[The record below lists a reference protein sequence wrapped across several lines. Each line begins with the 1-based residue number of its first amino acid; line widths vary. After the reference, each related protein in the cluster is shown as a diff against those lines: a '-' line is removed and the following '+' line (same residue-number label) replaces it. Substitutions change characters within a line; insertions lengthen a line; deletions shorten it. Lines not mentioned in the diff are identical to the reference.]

1 MAQELC
7 AICHERPAVARVS
20 LVQNGQRRELA
31 LCELHYRQ
39 LMRQQRMRSPLESLF
54 GGGSPFDEI
63 FSGFGEQSP
72 VTPVRAR
79 EPEAVDI
86 AEYFSKQTT
95 EYLQRAAQV
104 AAEFGKREVDTEHLL
119 YALADAD
126 VVQAVLKQFGLSPAD
141 LKQYIEANA
150 VRGASKGEAS
160 EDMTISP
167 RVKSALQHAFAL
179 SRELGHSYVGP
190 EHLLLGLAAVPD
202 SFAGTLLKKYGLT
215 EQALRQKAVKVVGK
229 GAEDG
234 RVDGPSNTPQLDKFS
249 RDLTRLAREG
259 KLDPVIGRSKEVE
272 TTIEVLARRKKNNP
286 VLIGEPGVGKTAI
299 VEGLAQRMVQ
309 GEVPEVLRDKR
320 LVELNINAMVA
331 GAKYRGEFEERLK
344 QVMDELQAAQS
355 EIILFI
361 DEVHTIV
368 GAGQGG
374 GEGGLDVANVLKP
387 AMARGEMNL
396 IGATTLNEY
405 QKYIEKDAALERRF
419 QPVFVPEPTVE
430 QTISILRGLRDKLEG
445 HHKVTI
451 RDEAFAAAAELSDRY
466 IGNRFLPDKAID
478 LIDQAAARVR
488 IASTSRPAEIQ
499 ELEAELAQL
508 KREQDYAA
516 SRKWYD
522 EAKVFEK
529 RIQER
534 KEHLEQITERWQQTQ
549 GSKTEE
555 VRVEDIA
562 EIISKLTGI
571 PVTELTAEEREKL
584 LQMEERL
591 HQRVIGQ
598 QEAITAVSDAVRLA
612 RAGLRQGSRPI
623 ATFLFLG
630 PTGVG
635 KTELAK
641 ALAEVV
647 SPAGVRRRPPDR
659 RQGARGGLHQYH
671 HHRHQQPR
679 LRADHEERPGRR
691 VHPAAG
697 EAQARTDDYPART
710 FPPGIPQPPRRGDRL
725 RVAEQ
730 GADRGHRAPAT
741 GAGEARRA
749 RSGHL
754 PAHRRQPGRPPR
766 RRGLPA
772 GVRRPRAEAAD
783 PPATGD
789 APGYGDAQGRG
800 ERGRDGH
807 LLLRCRGR
815 RRLPQG
821 RRAEAGGTQEV
832 RRRRDAQGPRD
843 GGEEAGGE
851 ERRRRQGQGRQ
862 AEGQVTRPRLGNKAP
877 AGRSKSHPG
886 LRMRPGR
893 SISHEELPM
902 RVTTHATL
910 AAALL
915 LSAASAFAFNLGDA
929 AKAVAG
935 ASQGDSAQVATTPQ
949 TSGLLGALTGQ
960 LGVSQEQAVGGTGAL
975 LGLAKNQLAGNDYS
989 QLVKTI
995 PGLDKLAGNN
1005 ALAGLG
1011 GLGNVLGKSG
1021 GDSKGLGSLL
1031 GNADSM
1037 GDVNKAF
1044 GTLGMDSGMTE
1055 KFAQVLVD
1063 YFGKQGANSELLGS
1077 LSNLWGVSK
1086 AGGSSLL

>member
-451 RDEAFAAAAELSDRY
+451 RDEAFVAAAELSDRY

-562 EIISKLTGI
+562 EIISRLTGI

-647 SPAGVRRRPPDR
+647 FGDEDAMIRIDMSEYMERHAVSRLIGAPPGYVGAKEGTTLLEQDKLDGSPG
-659 RQGARGGLHQYH
+659 
-671 HHRHQQPR
+671 
-679 LRADHEERPGRR
+679 RPGIVLFDELEKASPEV
-691 VHPAAG
+691 VHALLNVLDNG
-697 EAQARTDDYPART
+697 L
-710 FPPGIPQPPRRGDRL
+710 L
-725 RVAEQ
+725 RVAS
-730 GADRGHRAPAT
+730 
-741 GAGEARRA
+741 GERTYHFRNTLVFMT
-749 RSGHL
+749 SNL
-754 PAHRRQPGRPPR
+754 CAHEIQRYDERRQ
-766 RRGLPA
+766 
-772 GVRRPRAEAAD
+772 
-783 PPATGD
+783 
-789 APGYGDAQGRG
+789 
-800 ERGRDGH
+800 
-807 LLLRCRGR
+807 
-815 RRLPQG
+815 RLPW
-821 RRAEAGGTQEV
+821 RLLPVGGE
-832 RRRRDAQGPRD
+832 RRRRDIDGMVRARLLKTFSPEFVNRLDSVVTFNWIERD
-843 GGEEAGGE
+843 VVARLVELEVQRLNRRLEKHRCRLEA
-851 ERRRRQGQGRQ
+851 
-862 AEGQVTRPRLGNKAP
+862 
-877 AGRSKSHPG
+877 
-886 LRMRPGR
+886 
-893 SISHEELPM
+893 
-902 RVTTHATL
+902 
-910 AAALL
+910 
-915 LSAASAFAFNLGDA
+915 
-929 AKAVAG
+929 
-935 ASQGDSAQVATTPQ
+935 TPE
-949 TSGLLGALTGQ
+949 
-960 LGVSQEQAVGGTGAL
+960 V
-975 LGLAKNQLAGNDYS
+975 LAKIARAGFDRQFGARALRRSVRHHLEVPLAEHLLDHHQPGDGNCTTY
-989 QLVKTI
+989 
-995 PGLDKLAGNN
+995 LA
-1005 ALAGLG
+1005 
-1011 GLGNVLGKSG
+1011 
-1021 GDSKGLGSLL
+1021 SLEHER
-1031 GNADSM
+1031 
-1037 GDVNKAF
+1037 VRF
-1044 GTLGMDSGMTE
+1044 
-1055 KFAQVLVD
+1055 VRR
-1063 YFGKQGANSELLGS
+1063 
-1077 LSNLWGVSK
+1077 
-1086 AGGSSLL
+1086 

>member
-451 RDEAFAAAAELSDRY
+451 RDEAFVAAAELSDRY

-562 EIISKLTGI
+562 EIISRLTGI

-647 SPAGVRRRPPDR
+647 FGDEDAMIRIDMSEYMERHAVSRLIGAPPGYVGYDEGGQLTERVRRRPYSVILLDEIEKAHADVNNILLQVFDDGRLTDGKGRVVDFTNTIIIATSNLGSELIMKNAQAGEFAQPPEKLKRELMTTLRGHFRPEFLNRLDEVIVFESLSKAQIEDIVR
-659 RQGARGGLHQYH
+659 LQLERVKRAAHAQDIYLHIDDSLVGHLAEEAYQPEFGARELKRQI
-671 HHRHQQPR
+671 RQQLETR
-679 LRADHEERPGRR
+679 LAT
-691 VHPAAG
+691 AMLKG
-697 EAQARTDDYPART
+697 EVKEGETVT
-710 FPPGIPQPPRRGDRL
+710 FFYD
-725 RVAEQ
+725 AK
-730 GADRGHRAPAT
+730 D
-741 GAGEARRA
+741 
-749 RSGHL
+749 
-754 PAHRRQPGRPPR
+754 
-766 RRGLPA
+766 
-772 GVRRPRAEAAD
+772 GV
-783 PPATGD
+783 
-789 APGYGDAQGRG
+789 GYR
-800 ERGRDGH
+800 
-807 LLLRCRGR
+807 
-815 RRLPQG
+815 
-821 RRAEAGGTQEV
+821 
-832 RRRRDAQGPRD
+832 
-843 GGEEAGGE
+843 
-851 ERRRRQGQGRQ
+851 
-862 AEGQVTRPRLGNKAP
+862 
-877 AGRSKSHPG
+877 
-886 LRMRPGR
+886 
-893 SISHEELPM
+893 
-902 RVTTHATL
+902 
-910 AAALL
+910 
-915 LSAASAFAFNLGDA
+915 
-929 AKAVAG
+929 
-935 ASQGDSAQVATTPQ
+935 
-949 TSGLLGALTGQ
+949 
-960 LGVSQEQAVGGTGAL
+960 
-975 LGLAKNQLAGNDYS
+975 
-989 QLVKTI
+989 
-995 PGLDKLAGNN
+995 
-1005 ALAGLG
+1005 
-1011 GLGNVLGKSG
+1011 
-1021 GDSKGLGSLL
+1021 
-1031 GNADSM
+1031 
-1037 GDVNKAF
+1037 
-1044 GTLGMDSGMTE
+1044 
-1055 KFAQVLVD
+1055 
-1063 YFGKQGANSELLGS
+1063 
-1077 LSNLWGVSK
+1077 
-1086 AGGSSLL
+1086 

>member
-451 RDEAFAAAAELSDRY
+451 RDEAFVAAAELSDRY

-562 EIISKLTGI
+562 EIISRLTGI

-647 SPAGVRRRPPDR
+647 FGDEDAMIRIDMSEYMERHAVSRLIGAPPGYVGYDEGGQLTERVRRRPYSVILLDEIEKAHADVNNILLQVFDDGRLTDGKGRVVDFTNTIIIATSNLGSELIMKNAQAGEFAQPPEKLKRELMNTLRGHFRPEFLNRLDEVIVFESLSKAQIEDIVR
-659 RQGARGGLHQYH
+659 LQLERVKRAAHAQDIYLHIDDSLVGHLAEEAYQPEFGARELKRQI
-671 HHRHQQPR
+671 RQQLETR
-679 LRADHEERPGRR
+679 LATAMLKGDVKEGETVTFFHDAKDGVGYRKGAAPK
-691 VHPAAG
+691 PAA
-697 EAQARTDDYPART
+697 R
-710 FPPGIPQPPRRGDRL
+710 
-725 RVAEQ
+725 
-730 GADRGHRAPAT
+730 
-741 GAGEARRA
+741 
-749 RSGHL
+749 
-754 PAHRRQPGRPPR
+754 
-766 RRGLPA
+766 
-772 GVRRPRAEAAD
+772 
-783 PPATGD
+783 
-789 APGYGDAQGRG
+789 
-800 ERGRDGH
+800 
-807 LLLRCRGR
+807 
-815 RRLPQG
+815 
-821 RRAEAGGTQEV
+821 
-832 RRRRDAQGPRD
+832 
-843 GGEEAGGE
+843 
-851 ERRRRQGQGRQ
+851 
-862 AEGQVTRPRLGNKAP
+862 K
-877 AGRSKSHPG
+877 
-886 LRMRPGR
+886 
-893 SISHEELPM
+893 
-902 RVTTHATL
+902 
-910 AAALL
+910 
-915 LSAASAFAFNLGDA
+915 
-929 AKAVAG
+929 KAVAG
-935 ASQGDSAQVATTPQ
+935 ETPKGRATAANKPAAKK
-949 TSGLLGALTGQ
+949 GA
-960 LGVSQEQAVGGTGAL
+960 A
-975 LGLAKNQLAGNDYS
+975 AKGKA
-989 QLVKTI
+989 
-995 PGLDKLAGNN
+995 DKP
-1005 ALAGLG
+1005 
-1011 GLGNVLGKSG
+1011 
-1021 GDSKGLGSLL
+1021 
-1031 GNADSM
+1031 
-1037 GDVNKAF
+1037 KA
-1044 GTLGMDSGMTE
+1044 
-1055 KFAQVLVD
+1055 K
-1063 YFGKQGANSELLGS
+1063 
-1077 LSNLWGVSK
+1077 
-1086 AGGSSLL
+1086 